1 MKFMTET
8 LTKTELEH
16 ALFSAA
22 DSLRSK
28 MDANE
33 YKDYLLGIIFY
44 KYLSDKLLY
53 QVGELIEGRTD
64 LSLEECQKIYS
75 ANYKDEDLLDELKE
89 TLMYLVEPKHT
100 FTYIFEEINGEARTE
115 DGNIKTFQ
123 ISDLADAFNDIE
135 GTSEEFEGLFQDV
148 QLYSQ
153 KLGINAQKQTDTIS
167 EVIKAIGKLKL
178 ISADGKSDALGDAYE
193 YLIGQFASETGKKA
207 GEFYT
212 PQKVSEL
219 LTKLTLVG
227 KKYPEEL
234 TVYDPAMGSGSLLL
248 NFKKYINDVGGKE
261 DNVIYYGQEINISTY
276 NLAKMNM
283 ILHGVASGNQHLRH
297 GDTLDEDWPPIS
309 QTMFDA
315 VVMNPPYSHKWSANK
330 GFLQDPR
337 FSPYGVLAPKSK
349 ADYAFLLHGF
359 YHLKNTG
366 TMAIV
371 LPHGV
376 LFRGAAE
383 GKIRKKLL
391 ENGSI
396 DAVIGLPANLFYN
409 TSIPTV
415 ILVLKKNKENRDVM
429 FIDASKGFKK
439 EKNQNKL
446 RQEDIKKILDTYKK
460 REDAERYAHL
470 AKYDEIEE
478 NDFNLNI
485 PRYVDTFVPEP
496 PVDLKKVASDLHDTD
511 VEIEKNQKELVGMLK
526 ELTSDDSDVMDGL
539 NAIIKELEAELHE

>member
-1 MKFMTET
+1 MAET

-248 NFKKYINDVGGKE
+248 NFKKYIGR
-261 DNVIYYGQEINISTY
+261 
-276 NLAKMNM
+276 L
-283 ILHGVASGNQHLRH
+283 
-297 GDTLDEDWPPIS
+297 
-309 QTMFDA
+309 
-315 VVMNPPYSHKWSANK
+315 
-330 GFLQDPR
+330 
-337 FSPYGVLAPKSK
+337 
-349 ADYAFLLHGF
+349 
-359 YHLKNTG
+359 
-366 TMAIV
+366 
-371 LPHGV
+371 
-376 LFRGAAE
+376 
-383 GKIRKKLL
+383 
-391 ENGSI
+391 
-396 DAVIGLPANLFYN
+396 
-409 TSIPTV
+409 
-415 ILVLKKNKENRDVM
+415 
-429 FIDASKGFKK
+429 
-439 EKNQNKL
+439 
-446 RQEDIKKILDTYKK
+446 
-460 REDAERYAHL
+460 
-470 AKYDEIEE
+470 
-478 NDFNLNI
+478 
-485 PRYVDTFVPEP
+485 
-496 PVDLKKVASDLHDTD
+496 
-511 VEIEKNQKELVGMLK
+511 
-526 ELTSDDSDVMDGL
+526 
-539 NAIIKELEAELHE
+539 

>member
-1 MKFMTET
+1 MAKT

-44 KYLSDKLLY
+44 KYLSDKFLY
-53 QVGELIEGRTD
+53 MVGQIGASRID
-64 LSLEECQKIYS
+64 LSLQECQKIYVEK
-75 ANYKDEDLLDELKE
+75 YKNKDLLDELE
-89 TLMYLVEPKHT
+89 NTLMYSIEPKHT

-115 DGNIKTFQ
+115 DGNIKPFQ

-135 GTSEEFEGLFQDV
+135 GSGKDFEGLFNDV

-153 KLGINAQKQTDTIS
+153 KLGPNAQKQTDTIS
-167 EVIKAIGKLKL
+167 EVIKAIGKLEL

-227 KKYPEEL
+227 KKYSEGL

-248 NFKKYINDVGGKE
+248 NFKKCIKDVGGKKDE
-261 DNVIYYGQEINISTY
+261 IIYYGQEINLSTY

-297 GDTLDEDWPPIS
+297 GDTLDEDWPPILP
-309 QTMFDA
+309 TMFDA
-315 VVMNPPYSHKWSANK
+315 VVMNPPYSHNWSANK

-391 ENGSI
+391 EIGSI

-429 FIDASKGFKK
+429 FIDASKGFEKK
-439 EKNQNKL
+439 KNQNEL
-446 RQEDIKKILDTYKK
+446 REKDIQKILDTYEKH
-460 REDAERYAHL
+460 EDVERYAHL

-526 ELTSDDSDVMDGL
+526 DLTSDDSDVMDGL
-539 NAIIKELEAELHE
+539 DAIIKELETELHE

>member
-1 MKFMTET
+1 MKFMAET

>member
-1 MKFMTET
+1 MAET

-297 GDTLDEDWPPIS
+297 GDTLDEDWPPIY

-349 ADYAFLLHGF
+349 ADFAFLLHGF

-429 FIDASKGFKK
+429 FIDASKGFEKK
-439 EKNQNKL
+439 KNQNEL
-446 RQEDIKKILDTYKK
+446 REEDIQKVLDTYEK
-460 REDAERYAHL
+460 REDVERYAHL

-511 VEIEKNQKELVGMLK
+511 VEIEKNQRELVGMLK
-526 ELTSDDSDVMDGL
+526 ELTSDDSDVMEGL
-539 NAIIKELEAELHE
+539 DAIIKELEAELHE

>member
-1 MKFMTET
+1 MSEEKV
-8 LTKTELEH
+8 LTKKELES

-22 DSLRSK
+22 DALRSK

-33 YKDYLLGIIFY
+33 YKNYLLGIIFY
-44 KYLSDKLLY
+44 KYLSDKMLY
-53 QVGELIEGRTD
+53 HVGEVLEGRRD
-64 LSLEECQKIYS
+64 LSLEENQKIYEEKFDTEGLQDDIRTTFS
-75 ANYKDEDLLDELKE
+75 YTISPE
-89 TLMYLVEPKHT
+89 HT
-100 FTYIFEEINGEARTE
+100 FTYILNEINGTARTK
-115 DGNIKTFQ
+115 DGKIKTFQ

-135 GTSEEFEGLFQDV
+135 STKDSDFEGLFADV
-148 QLYSQ
+148 QLYSPR
-153 KLGINAQKQTDTIS
+153 LGTNAQKQADTIAN
-167 EVIKAIGKLKL
+167 VIKAIGDLELVNQVDNK
-178 ISADGKSDALGDAYE
+178 DTLGDAYE
-193 YLIGQFASETGKKA
+193 YLISQFASESGKKA

-212 PQKVSEL
+212 PQEVSEL
-219 LTKLTLVG
+219 LTKLTLVD
-227 KKYPEEL
+227 KNYPEEM

-248 NFKKYINDVGGKE
+248 NFKKYIKLANGQADK
-261 DNVIYYGQEINISTY
+261 IFYYGQEINMSTY
-276 NLAKMNM
+276 NLARMNM
-283 ILHGVASGNQHLRH
+283 ILHGVDSSNQELRR
-297 GDTLDEDWPPIS
+297 GDTLDEDWPPVS
-309 QTMFDA
+309 KTMFDA
-315 VVMNPPYSHKWSANK
+315 VVMNPPYSLKWSANK

-396 DAVIGLPANLFYN
+396 DAVIGLPANLFYS

-415 ILVLKKNKENRDVM
+415 IVVLKKDKTDRNVM
-429 FIDASKGFKK
+429 FIDASKGFEKK
-439 EKNQNKL
+439 KNQNKL
-446 RQEDIKKILDTYKK
+446 REKDIQKILDTYEK
-460 REDAERYAHL
+460 RKDVERYAHL
-470 AKYDEIEE
+470 AKFDEIEE

-496 PVDLKKVASDLHDTD
+496 PVDLKKVAADLHETN
-511 VEIEKNQKELVGMLK
+511 VEIEKNQRELVGMLK
-526 ELTSDDSDVMDGL
+526 ELTSDDTEIMDGL
-539 NAIIKELEAELHE
+539 DAIIKELEAELHE